1 MNFLSQRWDRE
12 TASVAVLAACVSVVA
27 FLISYRNGA
36 VLLYGDAVAHIN
48 IARRVFDSRT
58 PGLLQLGTVWLPLPH
73 LIMMPL
79 VVSNWAWQTGIGG
92 SLPSMSAYVFSV
104 VGIFRLVKGTLAR
117 SASLASN
124 ASAIAGFAAAIY
136 GLNPNLLYLQSTAM
150 TEPLYLALF
159 LWVVIYFAEFA
170 QERHAN
176 GWSMRARRAL
186 LKSGAVLAAACLT
199 RYDGWFL
206 GAAMAGLVLWAAWRA
221 RDASAW
227 RAAALFVALAAAA
240 PALWFAYNAAVY
252 RNPLEF
258 ANGPYSA
265 RAIEKKASVPGFPP
279 HPGTNHLVTAGLYFL
294 KAAKFSVA
302 EGSLQQVWILL
313 AFAGAGFVALADR
326 RTAPLLLLFLPV
338 LFYALSVAYGSV
350 PIFTPAWW
358 PFSYYNIRYGI
369 QLLPALAV
377 FFTLCVFYCTSYING
392 QGGRITAVTA
402 SVALVIASYATVWRS
417 RPVSYRE
424 AWVNSRTRLQLERT
438 LAEQLENLP
447 PNATLLMYLGEH
459 VGALQSSGIPLK
471 RTINEGNHRVWKQP
485 SDSEGLWER
494 ALSNPAQY
502 ADYAIAF
509 EGDAVW
515 QTMASHGY
523 PMLAIISVNGQRRA
537 TILRTR

>member
-1 MNFLSQRWDRE
+1 LTD
-12 TASVAVLAACVSVVA
+12 VA
-27 FLISYRNGA
+27 FIVPLIFQFN
-36 VLLYGDAVAHIN
+36 
-48 IARRVFDSRT
+48 
-58 PGLLQLGTVWLPLPH
+58 QLGGAPSLLSDSDTGWHLRTGEWILANGRVPQNDIFSYTQAGQPWFAWEWLSDVLFA
-73 LIMMPL
+73 LL
-79 VVSNWAWQTGIGG
+79 
-92 SLPSMSAYVFSV
+92 
-104 VGIFRLVKGTLAR
+104 FRWHGL
-117 SASLASN
+117 
-124 ASAIAGFAAAIY
+124 SAIAGFAAAIY

-176 GWSMRARRAL
+176 GWSVRARRAL
-186 LKSGAVLAAACLT
+186 LRSGAVLTAACLT

-227 RAAALFVALAAAA
+227 RAAALFVALATAA
-240 PALWFAYNAAVY
+240 PVLWFAYNAAVY
-252 RNPLEF
+252 QNPLEF

-302 EGSLQQVWILL
+302 EGSLQQIWILL

-326 RTAPLLLLFLPV
+326 RTATLLLLFLPV

-402 SVALVIASYATVWRS
+402 AVALVIASYATVWRS

-459 VGALQSSGIPLK
+459 VGALQSRGIPLK
-471 RTINEGNHRVWKQP
+471 RTINEGNHRTWMQP
-485 SDSEGLWER
+485 SDPNGLWER
-494 ALSNPAQY
+494 AL
-502 ADYAIAF
+502 ADPSKYVDYVLAF
-509 EGDAVW
+509 ENDPVWTAVENKHLRELIDLHV
-515 QTMASHGY
+515 T
-523 PMLAIISVNGQRRA
+523 GQPRA
-537 TILRTR
+537 VLYRAR